1 MPLLI
6 PLLLTLLG
14 LPIAVAI
21 LALVRTARLQRRVE
35 ALEAALLRR
44 TTQGASVTPE
54 GARDPAPAAPAT
66 PASPSAA
73 EPATPRQGGWRE
85 PDRAE
90 PATASRQASR
100 LGALI
105 TDRAA
110 RLKATAWGWL
120 TEGNVPVKV
129 GTLVLFAGLA
139 ALIRHATEEGWLSLP
154 PALRLA
160 GIALLALGALGFGW
174 RQRQAR
180 RVFALSLQGGAVG
193 ILLMVIFAAA
203 QRFGL
208 VPLPLAFA
216 LSVTLVAGLCLLAV
230 LQNALALAVLGTL
243 AGFLAPLWLA
253 SGRGDPAV
261 LFGYYALLNL
271 AIFAIAWYR
280 PWRLLNLLGFL
291 ATFVIAT
298 AWGVL
303 AYRPQ
308 DYAIA
313 QPFLALFFLI
323 YLVIPILYARRR
335 PPSRSGLTD
344 GRMIDGS
351 LVFGTPLVAFGL
363 QAALLE
369 GARLPLAFCALG
381 LGLLYT
387 LLAALLRRRPSLRPL
402 GEGHA
407 VLAVGLATLAVPL
420 ALSARVSASVFA
432 VEGAAL
438 IWLGL
443 RQHRLLPQLT
453 GAGLQLLAGVVLI
466 LSLPFQRPETLALAN
481 PTFMAGAL
489 IAASGLAS
497 AWCLRHRGL
506 SRWALGAYLW
516 GLAWWLGTALQEIGR
531 FAPSHLAD
539 DWRLALLALT
549 GALIAEFH
557 RRHPAPALAWSLA
570 AGLLA
575 TLPLLA
581 APLVAPHSSPVTLSQ
596 LAPWGWALVVILG
609 DRQLRVLRLTA
620 VGAPHHREPGA
631 WAQGAWL
638 WALALFLTGAL
649 LAALPPPLGE
659 GWRLAAAL
667 LPWLGLLALLL
678 LRPPLLLAAMLPRA
692 EAWRPA
698 LAASLALALAA
709 LWLLLLGRPG
719 SPAPLAWWPLLNPL
733 FLAQGASLLVL
744 WRLQRDPICPA
755 RLQERGVLALALA
768 AFALLSL
775 EVLRGA
781 HLLGLGPWSPSLL
794 EHQAVQ
800 TALTLLWSV
809 LGVSGWILGSR
820 RRLREVWLVS
830 ALLMAVVLAKLVL
843 VDRTHL
849 GNLLGIASFIGYGLL
864 CIAVGYIAPAPPR
877 QAREPASQEETP

>member
-1 MPLLI
+1 
-6 PLLLTLLG
+6 
-14 LPIAVAI
+14 
-21 LALVRTARLQRRVE
+21 
-35 ALEAALLRR
+35 
-44 TTQGASVTPE
+44 
-54 GARDPAPAAPAT
+54 
-66 PASPSAA
+66 
-73 EPATPRQGGWRE
+73 
-85 PDRAE
+85 
-90 PATASRQASR
+90 
-100 LGALI
+100 
-105 TDRAA
+105 
-110 RLKATAWGWL
+110 
-120 TEGNVPVKV
+120 
-129 GTLVLFAGLA
+129 
-139 ALIRHATEEGWLSLP
+139 
-154 PALRLA
+154 
-160 GIALLALGALGFGW
+160 
-174 RQRQAR
+174 
-180 RVFALSLQGGAVG
+180 
-193 ILLMVIFAAA
+193 
-203 QRFGL
+203 
-208 VPLPLAFA
+208 
-216 LSVTLVAGLCLLAV
+216 
-230 LQNALALAVLGTL
+230 
-243 AGFLAPLWLA
+243 
-253 SGRGDPAV
+253 
-261 LFGYYALLNL
+261 
-271 AIFAIAWYR
+271 
-280 PWRLLNLLGFL
+280 
-291 ATFVIAT
+291 
-298 AWGVL
+298 
-303 AYRPQ
+303 
-308 DYAIA
+308 
-313 QPFLALFFLI
+313 
-323 YLVIPILYARRR
+323 
-335 PPSRSGLTD
+335 
-344 GRMIDGS
+344 MIDGS

-402 GEGHA
+402 GEAHA

-678 LRPPLLLAAMLPRA
+678 RPPLLLAAMLPRA

-849 GNLLGIASFIGYGLL
+849 GNLLGIVSFIGYGLL
-864 CIAVGYIAPAPPR
+864 CIAVGYIAPAPRARHGSRRPR
-877 QAREPASQEETP
+877 RRPHDLTPFDLPALAGSAALLDAPGAGRRPGHRLAAGLADHRRCRGAGLSTDPPAGGLCHPAHPRPGGSPGVRQPRSGGAHPVASEPAGGGRGGATPGRPLVPAAPACEQRGALGADRRDRPRRAAAPGGEPRRSTRE